1 MAELGV
7 LERVELRNVWQH
19 EGYHFTPWLA
29 EEGNLAALS
38 KALGL
43 DLELVGQEVSV
54 GPYAADI
61 LCKDAMSNTNVLIE
75 NQLEKTDHCHLGQIL
90 TYAAGLEAKTVIWV
104 ASRFTD
110 EHRAALDW
118 LNEITHE
125 EWQFFGLEIELWR
138 IGASAPAPKFNVICR
153 PNDWS
158 RAVREEA
165 AKAEGSSPTQALQ
178 LRFWTAFHD
187 FRVEQGAR
195 APKPS
200 AQSWQSFAVGRTGF
214 SIEGSLQRAKQQ
226 LEVRLYIICDDLP
239 PKRVFHYLQDRQE
252 IIHAKLGFPLVW
264 NELPDKKGSVVCVV
278 RPDSPLEDETRW
290 PEYQAWIAAMVAK
303 IDAAFRPLIKP
314 LQLTDL
320 PMPPADS
327 AEGTGSG
334 SIVEPLMPTI

>member
-29 EEGNLAALS
+29 EAGNLAALS

-43 DLELVGQEVSV
+43 ELELVGQEVSV

-90 TYAAGLEAKTVIWV
+90 TYAAGLQAKTVIWV
-104 ASRFTD
+104 ASRFTE

-125 EWQFFGLEIELWR
+125 DWQFFGLEIELWR
-138 IGASAPAPKFNVICR
+138 IGTSAPAPKFNVICR

-214 SIEGSLQRAKQQ
+214 SIEGVVQQIEQRLA
-226 LEVRLYIICDDLP
+226 VRFYINCSDLP
-239 PKRVFHYLQDRQE
+239 PKQVFRYLQSRQDE
-252 IIHAKLGFPLVW
+252 IHTKLGFALVW
-264 NELPDKKGSVVCVV
+264 KESLDKKGSVVYVV
-278 RPDSPLEDETRW
+278 HPDSPLEDETRW
-290 PEYQAWIAAMVAK
+290 PEYQAWIAATVAK
-303 IDAAFRPLIKP
+303 IDAVFRPLIKP
-314 LQLTDL
+314 LQWTDL
-320 PMPPADS
+320 PLPPADN

>member
-7 LERVELRNVWQH
+7 LKRVELRDVWQH

-29 EEGNLAALS
+29 EAGNLTALS
-38 KALGL
+38 EVLGI

-75 NQLEKTDHCHLGQIL
+75 NQLEKTDHSHLGQIL
-90 TYAAGLEAKTVIWV
+90 TYAAGLDAKTVIWV

-110 EHRAALDW
+110 EHRAAMDW

-125 EWQFFGLEIELWR
+125 DWQFFGLEIELWC
-138 IGASAPAPKFNVICR
+138 IGTSAPAPKFNVICR

-178 LRFWTAFHD
+178 LRFWTAFRD
-187 FRVEQGAR
+187 YRAENGER

-200 AQSWQSFAVGRTGF
+200 AQSWQSFSVGRTGF
-214 SIEGSLQRAKQQ
+214 SLEGVIQRTEQR
-226 LEVRLYIICDDLP
+226 LMVRLYINCEDLP
-239 PKRVFHYLQDRQE
+239 PKGVFRYLQNKQTL
-252 IIHAKLGFPLVW
+252 IHAELGFPLEW
-264 NELPDKKGSVVCVV
+264 NELPNKKGCIVCVV
-278 RPDSPLEDETRW
+278 RPDSPLDDEARW
-290 PEYQAWIAAMVAK
+290 PEYQMWIATTIAK
-303 IDAAFRPLIKP
+303 MGVVFRPLIRP
-314 LQLTDL
+314 LQLNDL
-320 PMPPADS
+320 SVTPAGGVESGGSSSES
-327 AEGTGSG
+327 AELTQ
-334 SIVEPLMPTI
+334 TA